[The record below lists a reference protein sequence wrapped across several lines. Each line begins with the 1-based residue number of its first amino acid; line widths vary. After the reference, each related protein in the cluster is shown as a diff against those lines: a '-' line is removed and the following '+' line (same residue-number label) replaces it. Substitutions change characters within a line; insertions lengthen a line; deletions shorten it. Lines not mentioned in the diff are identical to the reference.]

1 MLLASGSQE
10 DNDTN
15 NPQENMSPEQGNN
28 TNNPQENLSP
38 EQEKAQKELSE
49 AKEELDDL
57 TKEKEQVQRVY
68 DKHNKGH
75 AHAQDASDSEA
86 EEIELGF
93 LEEYKPYLDELEE
106 KLESAQEHVQTLT
119 DVLNSL
125 F

>member
-1 MLLASGSQE
+1 
-10 DNDTN
+10 
-15 NPQENMSPEQGNN
+15 MSPEQ
-28 TNNPQENLSP
+28 EK
-38 EQEKAQKELSE
+38 EKAQKELSE
-49 AKEELDDL
+49 AQEDLADL
-57 TKEKEQVQRVY
+57 TKEKEHVQRVY

-75 AHAQDASDSEA
+75 AVAQDASDSEA

-106 KLESAQEHVQTLT
+106 KLDSAQEHVQTLT